1 MEKVKGLLQGT
12 APVWLPVMGII
23 LTGWLLK

>member
-1 MEKVKGLLQGT
+1 MEKIKGLLQGT
-12 APVWLPVMGII
+12 APVWLPVLGII

>member
-1 MEKVKGLLQGT
+1 MEKVKGLLKGT
-12 APVWLPVMGII
+12 APVWLPVLGII